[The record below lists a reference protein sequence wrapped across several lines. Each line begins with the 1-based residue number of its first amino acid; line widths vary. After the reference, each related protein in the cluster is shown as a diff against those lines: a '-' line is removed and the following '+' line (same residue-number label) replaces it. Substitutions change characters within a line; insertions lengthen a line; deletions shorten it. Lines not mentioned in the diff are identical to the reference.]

1 MTDGT
6 GADAPGGVAD
16 AAPDRALG
24 HEFDRDLAVVGAGHI
39 GLPWAAVL
47 AAEAGVSVT
56 CVDVD
61 EERVDQVNAG
71 VSPFSEPELGDRMDS
86 ALAVGRLRATTDPSV
101 VTDHKYVAIT
111 LNAPRRRMRGFVNTV
126 ESYLE
131 RLTDGQV
138 VVLRST
144 VPVDI
149 VTTVMEAVVDAPAD
163 LSFAVLPERLA
174 EGKAVAEIESLPKV
188 VGADESA
195 AAAVELLLDPLACEY
210 RHTDPETAMFVKL
223 IDNAY
228 RDAMFAISNQI
239 AYVADELGLDAHE
252 AIATA
257 NYEYDRNDIPTP
269 GTVGGKCLPKDP
281 HFLMDEFI
289 ADQPTT
295 PDLFNFAR
303 RTNESL
309 QSYVTTELLIKQP
322 EKVALLGL
330 SYKRGVGD
338 TFNSPA
344 KAIHDALVTQG
355 RGIAVDAYDPH
366 VEGFDGDVAAVLD
379 GADVVVLA
387 VNHAEFDDIEET
399 INGAVARD
407 ATVYDVWGH
416 LDRTA
421 LDVAYDGLGI
431 N

>member
-1 MTDGT
+1 
-6 GADAPGGVAD
+6 
-16 AAPDRALG
+16 
-24 HEFDRDLAVVGAGHI
+24 
-39 GLPWAAVL
+39 
-47 AAEAGVSVT
+47 
-56 CVDVD
+56 
-61 EERVDQVNAG
+61 
-71 VSPFSEPELGDRMDS
+71 
-86 ALAVGRLRATTDPSV
+86 
-101 VTDHKYVAIT
+101 
-111 LNAPRRRMRGFVNTV
+111 
-126 ESYLE
+126 
-131 RLTDGQV
+131 
-138 VVLRST
+138 
-144 VPVDI
+144 
-149 VTTVMEAVVDAPAD
+149 
-163 LSFAVLPERLA
+163 
-174 EGKAVAEIESLPKV
+174 
-188 VGADESA
+188 
-195 AAAVELLLDPLACEY
+195 
-210 RHTDPETAMFVKL
+210 
-223 IDNAY
+223 
-228 RDAMFAISNQI
+228 MFAISNQI